1 MKWGVYMHRKV
12 GQIIASIPKE
22 YDLIVIEEEKI
33 PLVASITKDYEI
45 WLAVTGALIVFFL
58 LFACLILY
66 ATACQWK
73 RRRITELEEMYGQQG
88 YKGWNLIRLK
98 REVDHLEMEAVA
110 AEKNFWKKVEP
121 KMVVQKS
128 Y

>member
-1 MKWGVYMHRKV
+1 MHRKV
-12 GQIIASIPKE
+12 GQIIASIPKD

-33 PLVASITKDYEI
+33 PLVASMTKNYEV
-45 WLAVTGALIVFFL
+45 WLTVTGALIMFFL
-58 LFACLILY
+58 LLAGAILY
-66 ATACQWK
+66 VTACQWE

-88 YKGWNLIRLK
+88 YTGWNLIRLK
-98 REVDHLEMEAVA
+98 REIDRLEMEAVA
-110 AEKNFWKKVEP
+110 TEKIFLKKVGP